1 MLIIIVMV
9 NTDNESD
16 TSDDQSYT
24 SIIDEIEEVVSEV
37 IDDYMGVHV
46 LEMSKPDFYEM
57 MLEDVVDTV
66 MDIMAASVDVVEQS
80 EDEGIKTRYNRDTIY
95 TCVDEI
101 MTNYWEMIGDV
112 YPLRSEKSI
121 AEKQAAFYKTKIGWI
136 LQKLDST
143 KDNQGEEEWYM
154 TRNSVITASSAWKVF
169 ASQAQ
174 QNSLIYEKC
183 RAEVRPTGGNRQF
196 ITSNSMQHG
205 HKYEP
210 VSILLYEYLFKT
222 RIQGYGCIIHP
233 SYSFLGASPDG
244 INVDPESTR
253 YGRMVEI
260 KNVVNRDITGIPK
273 EEYWIQMQIQME
285 VCDLDTCDFIETR
298 FQEYMTDE
306 ECYADTE
313 TREYRGL
320 ILYFVKNNENNTVAE
335 DKYEYMP
342 PTIQPTVENR
352 VQVNS
357 WIQHKKRELFSQGY
371 HLYGQQYWYLDEFS
385 CLLVRRNRQWFEA
398 AISKIESIWNT
409 IQEEKVGGY
418 SHRAPQKKVN
428 TQNQTTDWLVS
439 KLDYADD

>member
-1 MLIIIVMV
+1 
-9 NTDNESD
+9 
-16 TSDDQSYT
+16 
-24 SIIDEIEEVVSEV
+24 
-37 IDDYMGVHV
+37 
-46 LEMSKPDFYEM
+46 
-57 MLEDVVDTV
+57 
-66 MDIMAASVDVVEQS
+66 
-80 EDEGIKTRYNRDTIY
+80 
-95 TCVDEI
+95 
-101 MTNYWEMIGDV
+101 
-112 YPLRSEKSI
+112 
-121 AEKQAAFYKTKIGWI
+121 
-136 LQKLDST
+136 
-143 KDNQGEEEWYM
+143 M
-154 TRNSVITASSAWKVF
+154 TRNSVITASSAWKVC

-357 WIQHKKRELFSQGY
+357 WIQRKKRELFSQGY

>member
-1 MLIIIVMV
+1 MV